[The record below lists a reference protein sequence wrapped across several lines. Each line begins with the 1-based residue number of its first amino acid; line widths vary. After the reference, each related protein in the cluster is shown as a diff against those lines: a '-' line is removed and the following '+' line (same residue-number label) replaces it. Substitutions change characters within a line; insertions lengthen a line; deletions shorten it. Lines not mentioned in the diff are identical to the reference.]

1 MLRIIKM
8 IKSKRNLSGH
18 LETVKKK
25 KTMKILE
32 LKNVIAKIKISLIS
46 SRFEMLEKELVNLNI
61 FNSKERREK
70 CIEKIKEQI
79 FGGR

>member
-18 LETVKKK
+18 LETKKK
-25 KTMKILE
+25 KMKILE

-46 SRFEMLEKELVNLNI
+46 SRFEMSEKELVNLNI

-70 CIEKIKEQI
+70 CIAKIKEQI
-79 FGGR
+79 FEGR

>member
-46 SRFEMLEKELVNLNI
+46 SRFEMSEKELVNLNI

-70 CIEKIKEQI
+70 CIEKMKEQI

>member
-46 SRFEMLEKELVNLNI
+46 SRFEMSEKELVNLNI